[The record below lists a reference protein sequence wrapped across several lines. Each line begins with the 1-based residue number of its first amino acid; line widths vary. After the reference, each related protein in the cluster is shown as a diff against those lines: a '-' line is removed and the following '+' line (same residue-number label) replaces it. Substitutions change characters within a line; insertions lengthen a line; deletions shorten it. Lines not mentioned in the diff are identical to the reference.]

1 MSSNT
6 DRGEV
11 VQLRPTEITPEER
24 ARRVQ
29 VEVERRARQ
38 STVEWMFWLPSLAE
52 RHGLPEAK
60 LKQMIE
66 AQVRANEKNE
76 REAKAEQRKRELRI
90 ERQRAQARRELE
102 RQQLAQQQ
110 ADREAK
116 KQTERK
122 RREREKEF
130 ATLLKLPSAE
140 HEPRI
145 VALAK
150 RLDEE
155 LDFLR
160 YEFARFIAAQEK
172 SRDTAYVEPW
182 PEPVDTRTLLSE
194 VMSQL
199 RRYVVVHDDAAAV
212 AIDLWVCFAWLHAEI
227 AVHSPLL
234 VLTSAEGDTGK
245 TTACGVIQLMTPRSY
260 PAAELTGPNLYR
272 FVDHLHP
279 TLIVDDA
286 DKLLERKPD
295 LVHIINVSWT
305 RGTKIPRQDHGV
317 TRWFDPFCPKVISGV
332 NVQLPKTTASRKIS
346 VKLLPKLPHE
356 KVDDFRHV
364 DDGDFITLRRKLVR
378 WAADNLA
385 ALKEARPVIPPGFNN
400 RLRMNWELQFAIAD
414 LAGGDWPKLAR
425 RAAIKLALGRR
436 EPSEGKRLLAAFRD
450 LFLAH
455 GLILASAEVQRLL
468 NADPSNEWV
477 DFRSRGRPISQRE
490 IALLL
495 DAYDI
500 HPTYIHRG
508 RKTERGYR
516 VEHFSEAFR
525 HYLPEFPTCK
535 RATVRKKHDRHG
547 KR

>member
-1 MSSNT
+1 MSSKA
-6 DRGEV
+6 EL

-29 VEVERRARQ
+29 VEAERRARQ
-38 STVEWMFWLPSLAE
+38 STVEWMFWLPSLAQQ
-52 RHGLPEAK
+52 HGIPEAK

-66 AQVRANEKNE
+66 AQVRANEKKE
-76 REAKAEQRKRELRI
+76 REAKAERRKREQRI
-90 ERQRAQARRELE
+90 ERERADARREQERQQRAQE
-102 RQQLAQQQ
+102 R

-122 RREREKEF
+122 QRDRDKEF
-130 ATLLKLPSAE
+130 ARLLKLPSAE
-140 HEPRI
+140 HEPQI

-150 RLDEE
+150 RLDED

-160 YEFARFIAAQEK
+160 DEFTQFAAAQEK
-172 SRDTAYVEPW
+172 SSDTGYVEPW
-182 PEPVDTRTLLSE
+182 PEPIDTRTLLGE

-212 AIDLWVCFAWLHAEI
+212 AIGLWVCFAWLHAEI

-234 VLTSAEGDTGK
+234 VLTSAEGDAGK

-260 PAAELTGPNLYR
+260 AAAELTAPNLYR

-295 LVHIINVSWT
+295 LLHIINVSWT

-332 NVQLPKTTASRKIS
+332 NVQLPKTTATRKIS

-378 WAADNLA
+378 WAADHVA
-385 ALKEARPVIPPGFNN
+385 ALKQARPVMPPGFNN

-414 LAGGDWPKLAR
+414 LAGCDWPKSAR
-425 RAAIKLALGRR
+425 RVAIKLALERR

-450 LFLAH
+450 LFSAH
-455 GLILASAEVQRLL
+455 GSVLASAEVQRLL

-477 DFRSRGRPISQRE
+477 DFRGRGRPISQRE

-495 DAYDI
+495 DAYDV

-516 VEHFSEAFR
+516 VEQFAEAFR
-525 HYLPEFPTCK
+525 HYLPEFPTRE
-535 RATVRKKHDRHG
+535 RARVRKKNDRHR

>member
-1 MSSNT
+1 MSSKA
-6 DRGEV
+6 EL

-29 VEVERRARQ
+29 VEAERRARQ
-38 STVEWMFWLPSLAE
+38 STVEWMFWLPSLAQQ
-52 RHGLPEAK
+52 HGIPEAK

-66 AQVRANEKNE
+66 AQVRANEKKE
-76 REAKAEQRKRELRI
+76 REAKAERRKREQRI
-90 ERQRAQARRELE
+90 ERERADARREQERQQRAQE
-102 RQQLAQQQ
+102 R

-122 RREREKEF
+122 QRDRDKEF
-130 ATLLKLPSAE
+130 ARLLKLPSAE
-140 HEPRI
+140 HEPQI

-150 RLDEE
+150 RLDED

-160 YEFARFIAAQEK
+160 DEFTQFAAAQEK
-172 SRDTAYVEPW
+172 SSDTGYVEPW
-182 PEPVDTRTLLSE
+182 PEPIDTRRLLGE

-212 AIDLWVCFAWLHAEI
+212 AIVLWICCAWLHAEI

-234 VLTSAEGDTGK
+234 VLTSAEGDAGK

-260 PAAELTGPNLYR
+260 AAAELTAPNLYR

-295 LVHIINVSWT
+295 LLHIINVSWT

-332 NVQLPKTTASRKIS
+332 NVQLPKTTATRKIS

-378 WAADNLA
+378 WAADHVA
-385 ALKEARPVIPPGFNN
+385 ALKQARPVMPPGFNN

-414 LAGGDWPKLAR
+414 LAGCDWPKSAR
-425 RAAIKLALGRR
+425 RVAIKLALERR

-450 LFLAH
+450 LFSAH
-455 GLILASAEVQRLL
+455 GSVLASAEVQRLL
-468 NADPSNEWV
+468 NSDPSNEWV
-477 DFRSRGRPISQRE
+477 DFRGRGRPISQRE

-495 DAYDI
+495 DAYDV
-500 HPTYIHRG
+500 HPTYIHRS

-516 VEHFSEAFR
+516 VEQFAEAFR
-525 HYLPEFPTCK
+525 HYLPEFPTRE
-535 RATVRKKHDRHG
+535 RARVRKKNDRHR

>member
-1 MSSNT
+1 MSSKA
-6 DRGEV
+6 EL

-29 VEVERRARQ
+29 VEAERRARQ
-38 STVEWMFWLPSLAE
+38 STVEWMFWLPSLAQQ
-52 RHGLPEAK
+52 HGIPEAK

-66 AQVRANEKNE
+66 AQVRANEKKE
-76 REAKAEQRKRELRI
+76 REAKAERRKREQRI
-90 ERQRAQARRELE
+90 ERERADARREQERQQRAQE
-102 RQQLAQQQ
+102 Q
-110 ADREAK
+110 ADKEAK

-122 RREREKEF
+122 QRDRDKEF
-130 ATLLKLPSAE
+130 ARLLKLPSAE
-140 HEPRI
+140 HEPQI

-150 RLDEE
+150 RLDED

-160 YEFARFIAAQEK
+160 DEFTQFAAAQEK
-172 SRDTAYVEPW
+172 SSDTGYVEPW
-182 PEPVDTRTLLSE
+182 PEPIDTRTLLGE

-212 AIDLWVCFAWLHAEI
+212 AIGLWVCFAWLHAEI

-234 VLTSAEGDTGK
+234 VLTSAEGDAGK

-260 PAAELTGPNLYR
+260 AAAELTAPNLYR

-286 DKLLERKPD
+286 DKLLERRPD
-295 LVHIINVSWT
+295 LLHIINVSWT

-332 NVQLPKTTASRKIS
+332 NVQLPKTTATRKIS

-378 WAADNLA
+378 WAADHVA
-385 ALKEARPVIPPGFNN
+385 ALKQARPVMPPGFNN

-414 LAGGDWPKLAR
+414 LAGCDWPKLAR
-425 RAAIKLALGRR
+425 RVAIKLALERR

-450 LFLAH
+450 LFSAH
-455 GLILASAEVQRLL
+455 GSVLASAEVQRLL

-477 DFRSRGRPISQRE
+477 DFRGRGRPISQRE

-495 DAYDI
+495 DAYDV

-516 VEHFSEAFR
+516 VEQFAEAFR
-525 HYLPEFPTCK
+525 HYLPEFPT
-535 RATVRKKHDRHG
+535 REHASVRKKNDRHR

>member
-1 MSSNT
+1 MSSKA
-6 DRGEV
+6 EV
-11 VQLRPTEITPEER
+11 VQLRPTDITPEER

-29 VEVERRARQ
+29 VEAERRARQ
-38 STVEWMFWLPSLAE
+38 STAEWMFWLPSLAQQ
-52 RHGLPEAK
+52 HGIPEVK

-66 AQVRANEKNE
+66 AQVRANEKKE
-76 REAKAEQRKRELRI
+76 REARAEQRKREHRI
-90 ERQRAQARRELE
+90 ERQRADARREQE
-102 RQQLAQQQ
+102 RQQRAQEQ
-110 ADREAK
+110 ADKEAK

-122 RREREKEF
+122 QREREKEF
-130 ATLLKLPSAE
+130 VRLLKLPSAE

-145 VALAK
+145 AALAK
-150 RLDEE
+150 RLDED

-160 YEFARFIAAQEK
+160 DEFTQFAAAQEK
-172 SRDTAYVEPW
+172 SSDTGYVGPW
-182 PEPVDTRTLLSE
+182 PEPIDTRSILSE

-212 AIDLWVCFAWLHAEI
+212 AIGLWVCFAWLHAEI

-245 TTACGVIQLMTPRSY
+245 TTACSVIQLMTPRSY
-260 PAAELTGPNLYR
+260 AAAELTGPNLYR

-305 RGTKIPRQDHGV
+305 RGTKIPRQDHGI

-332 NVQLPKTTASRKIS
+332 NVQLPKTTATRKIT
-346 VKLLPKLPHE
+346 VKLLPKLPRE

-378 WAADNLA
+378 WAADNHA
-385 ALKEARPVIPPGFNN
+385 ALKEARPVMPPGFNN
-400 RLRMNWELQFAIAD
+400 RLRMNWELQLAIAD

-425 RAAIKLALGRR
+425 RAAIKLTHERR
-436 EPSEGKRLLAAFRD
+436 EPSEGKRLLAAFHD
-450 LFLAH
+450 LFSAR
-455 GLILASAEVQRLL
+455 GSVLASAEVQKLL
-468 NADPSNEWV
+468 IADPSNEWI
-477 DFRSRGRPISQRE
+477 DFRSRGHPISQRE

-495 DAYDI
+495 DPYDI
-500 HPTYIHRG
+500 HPTYIHHG

-516 VEHFSEAFR
+516 VEHFAEAFR
-525 HYLPEFPTCK
+525 HYLPEVRTRK
-535 RATVRKKHDRHG
+535 RVTVRKKHDRHG
-547 KR
+547 KRRR